1 MGLPWGI
8 DRPRGQGHNPL
19 GSCPALVHVH
29 STVTVI
35 GHFRIAFPKAQLE
48 GTQTGCSIHQKGSL
62 RAPGRL
68 IPPHC
73 KPRTSKAR
81 WDCSELWVI
90 SGFVLYHALL
100 HKKFLSPLDSCP
112 CWKKPRTALR
122 LPAAQ
127 HHGDLS
133 HLHQCC
139 LVPKG
144 PASHARQ
151 GRAPATRT
159 FLQLDTK
166 FISAVCKIHLC
177 ACTPC

>member
-1 MGLPWGI
+1 MGLPWGT

-48 GTQTGCSIHQKGSL
+48 GIQTGCSIHQKGSL

-90 SGFVLYHALL
+90 SGFVLYHA
-100 HKKFLSPLDSCP
+100 FTSQEVSFTPGQLSMLEEAKNSPQAPSSTAPWGLIPPAPVLP
-112 CWKKPRTALR
+112 C
-122 LPAAQ
+122 AQ
-127 HHGDLS
+127 R
-133 HLHQCC
+133 
-139 LVPKG
+139 P
-144 PASHARQ
+144 
-151 GRAPATRT
+151 RAPRPAGPCPGHED
-159 FLQLDTK
+159 F
-166 FISAVCKIHLC
+166 SAARYKIYLC
-177 ACTPC
+177 HM